1 MQVLDLSCCPFP
13 LTVVISLSQLGPL
26 AFCFVPFHL
35 DILSRNLDHLP
46 ETVLCPTSVSQ
57 RVLSVKTFACCCH
70 LENLPRMI
78 LYLYPTSVSLS
89 VVREKTFP
97 YCCQCGLICC
107 LPYVRQQ
114 FRPHLWHVL
123 LYRGSNRPFF
133 PVTTKSDSK
142 SNEL

>member
-89 VVREKTFP
+89 VFREKLFHIVAIAL
-97 YCCQCGLICC
+97 CVFVNGELGLGF
-107 LPYVRQQ
+107 LE
-114 FRPHLWHVL
+114 L
-123 LYRGSNRPFF
+123 LLSFYGF
-133 PVTTKSDSK
+133 
-142 SNEL
+142 